1 MCFTLKVHQR
11 SLTGKTTKEQMID
24 DHPWTNCFD
33 KRCAETQLRETAD
46 VNQVNVFW
54 AENVEGWAEQVT
66 SFFSSIFI

>member
-1 MCFTLKVHQR
+1 
-11 SLTGKTTKEQMID
+11 MID

-46 VNQVNVFW
+46 VNQVNVIW

-66 SFFSSIFI
+66 SFFSSIFF